1 MIPIKNF
8 ENYLIGEA
16 GEVFSI
22 RKNRLLKPSLNENG
36 YLYTALWRDNRSSS
50 RTVHRLVAE
59 AYVPNPNNKPVVN
72 HIDANRANPHK
83 DNLEWC
89 TQSENVQHSY
99 NIGNKSQIK
108 NFSVREYEW
117 LLKQVIQENRYM
129 THIAKDLS
137 VGLSRLTINMRDH
150 AKVFGIS
157 EAYETALKMH
167 KRERNI
173 DANENKRRPVA
184 MYSLSGEF
192 LQEFPSANAAA
203 RTLGKQTAGSIHN
216 ALNPEREQSEA
227 YGYNWKYI

>member
-1 MIPIKNF
+1 M
-8 ENYLIGEA
+8 IGEA

-36 YLYTALWRDNRSSS
+36 YLYTALWRENRGSS

-99 NIGNKSQIK
+99 NIGNKSPIK
-108 NFSVREYEW
+108 NFSVHEYEW
-117 LLKQVIQENRYM
+117 LLKQVIQENRNM

-137 VGLSRLTINMRDH
+137 VGLSRLTINMREH
-150 AKVFGIS
+150 AKVFGLS
-157 EAYETALKMH
+157 DAYETALKLQ

-173 DANENKRRPVA
+173 DANESKRRPIA
-184 MYSLSGEF
+184 MYSLSGEL

-203 RTLGKQTAGSIHN
+203 RKLGKKTSGTISN
-216 ALNPEREQSEA
+216 SLNPNLPQSEA
-227 YGYNWKYI
+227 YGYKWKYI